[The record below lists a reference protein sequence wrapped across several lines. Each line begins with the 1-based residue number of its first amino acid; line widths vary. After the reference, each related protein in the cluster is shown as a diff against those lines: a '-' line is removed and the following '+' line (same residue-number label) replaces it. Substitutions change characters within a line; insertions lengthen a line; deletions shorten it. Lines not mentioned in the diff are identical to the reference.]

1 MTDDIVK
8 HLLEAK
14 KSGDPWAAHNLID
27 QTIDR
32 IKQLE
37 KGFRDII
44 DMAPKVDS
52 SSEFAFAA
60 LAISKATLVGALDK
74 DGKYCFV
81 PNSALEKKDGLS

>member
-1 MTDDIVK
+1 MTDDLVR
-8 HLLEAK
+8 HLSKAK
-14 KSGDPWAAHNLID
+14 ESGDPWVAHSLIG

-37 KGFRDII
+37 KGLRDIV

-81 PNSALEKKDGLS
+81 PNSALEEKE

>member
-1 MTDDIVK
+1 MINDLVK
-8 HLLEAK
+8 HLSKAK
-14 KSGDPWAAHNLID
+14 ESGDPWVAHNLID
-27 QTIDR
+27 HIIDR

-37 KGFRDII
+37 KGLRDIV

-81 PNSALEKKDGLS
+81 PNSALEKKDGLP